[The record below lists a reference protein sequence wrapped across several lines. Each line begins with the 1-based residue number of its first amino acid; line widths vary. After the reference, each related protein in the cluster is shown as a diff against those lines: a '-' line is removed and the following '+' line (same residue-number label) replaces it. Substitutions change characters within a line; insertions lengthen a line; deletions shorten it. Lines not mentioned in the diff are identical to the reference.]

1 MRNRKSVREYGIAL
15 GPGGTGATKGT
26 GATQGTGKHET
37 VAVITEGQG
46 SYSGVTVSR
55 GGNERG
61 VESKQ
66 LISDDRWTGN
76 FVHREREQG

>member
-15 GPGGTGATKGT
+15 GPGGTGAT
-26 GATQGTGKHET
+26 QGTGKHET
-37 VAVITEGQG
+37 VDVITEGQG